1 MLASLHLIENRQNIL
16 EIEIKLVLLST
27 KIV

>member
-1 MLASLHLIENRQNIL
+1 MLASLQLIENRQNIL